1 MPTKKL
7 HLHNLITI
15 TPIDQTNHYI
25 TLNKN
30 NLPTPT
36 TTLIIDFK
44 GIPNIHPNIL
54 NITFNLL
61 QGYHIQFI
69 GTTPQIETTIKQVI
83 EQYLTENKAD
93 ITDLSKE
100 TNKNNKKN
108 KRKNKRNSK
117 VG

>member
-1 MPTKKL
+1 MTTTKTLTKKL
-7 HLHNLITI
+7 HLHQIITI
-15 TPIDQTNHYI
+15 TPIDQKNYYI
-25 TLNKN
+25 TLNQN
-30 NLPTPT
+30 NLPPPT

-61 QGYHIQFI
+61 QGYRIQFI

-93 ITDLSKE
+93 ITDTSTPTKE
-100 TNKNNKKN
+100 NTINKKN
-108 KRKNKRNSK
+108 KK
-117 VG
+117 